1 MRDLSGKKE
10 QISGVRMRVRRRGL
24 LKEKAAFPVRGR
36 DGIWTTSGRGL
47 LRNDGCFLE
56 KGGGS

>member
-1 MRDLSGKKE
+1 MSGKKE
-10 QISGVRMRVRRRGL
+10 QILGVRMKVRQRGL

-36 DGIWTTSGRGL
+36 DGIWITSGRGL
-47 LRNDGCFLE
+47 LRKDGCFLV